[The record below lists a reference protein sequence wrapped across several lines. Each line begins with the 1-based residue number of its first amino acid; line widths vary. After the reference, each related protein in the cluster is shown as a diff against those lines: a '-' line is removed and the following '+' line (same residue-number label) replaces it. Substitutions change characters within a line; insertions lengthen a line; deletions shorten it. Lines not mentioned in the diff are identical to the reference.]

1 MLYTVI
7 VCLVLTT
14 SGTYAYGM
22 QLGDAYAEK
31 PGLELKRINPLQ
43 RRNFRGVK
51 NWLDKKD
58 DERKAK
64 DNRSCSLLCDIH
76 ERINIHNYKQLVI
89 VSSQVDCI

>member
-1 MLYTVI
+1 
-7 VCLVLTT
+7 
-14 SGTYAYGM
+14 M

-43 RRNFRGVK
+43 RKNFSGVK

-76 ERINIHNYKQLVI
+76 ERINMHNYKQLVI
-89 VSSQVDCI
+89 ASSQVDCV